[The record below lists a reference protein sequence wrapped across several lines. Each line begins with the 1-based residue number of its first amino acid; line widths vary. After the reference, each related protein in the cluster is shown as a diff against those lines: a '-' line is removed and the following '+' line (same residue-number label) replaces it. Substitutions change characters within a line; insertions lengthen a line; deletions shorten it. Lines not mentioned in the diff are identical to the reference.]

1 MADTRY
7 TPLRASE
14 WGLTLTYT
22 AGIIVG
28 TTDFV
33 MKNDGNT
40 RIRVYKTGAGACTVI
55 FKTPQKIRGTLD
67 VAENSQ
73 TVPATTGDLIFGPF
87 PPAQYN
93 DGNGDMRFNFSEVT
107 GLFFAG
113 ISG

>member
-7 TPLRASE
+7 TALRASE

-22 AGIIVG
+22 AGIVVG

-40 RIRVYKTGAGACTVI
+40 RLRVYKTGAGVCSMI
-55 FKTPQKIRGTLD
+55 IKTPQKIRGTLD
-67 VAENSQ
+67 VSENTVS
-73 TVPATTGDLIFGPF
+73 VPATTGDLLIGPF
-87 PPAQYN
+87 PITQYN
-93 DGNGDMRFNFSEVT
+93 DANGDMRFNFSEVT